1 VVEDAPAGL
10 EAARRAGMPSIGVLS
25 QHHARLEAD
34 VVVPTLEA
42 LPDGAFEA
50 LVARG

>member
-10 EAARRAGMPSIGVLS
+10 EAARRAGMASIGVLS
-25 QHHARLEAD
+25 EHHARLEAD
-34 VVVPTLEA
+34 VVVPSLEA
-42 LPDGAFEA
+42 LPEGVFEA